1 MMRCEEKHACYELTL
16 YEYLQGHQTDME
28 HSAVATASRRV
39 AVQKT
44 YADFGGREALYNILS
59 AGGLAVIVEDESR
72 VCARKCVSV
81 RLQSPCLCQIHGK
94 WRRLHELLL
103 GKSVFEAA
111 VSSPRKTFQIREKP
125 TDSAEDIRKFLHDRL
140 DFPRD
145 FEHFDIQVRPCV
157 EANL

>member
-1 MMRCEEKHACYELTL
+1 MMRCEEKHACYELTLYEYLLNTL

-94 WRRLHELLL
+94 
-103 GKSVFEAA
+103 
-111 VSSPRKTFQIREKP
+111 
-125 TDSAEDIRKFLHDRL
+125 
-140 DFPRD
+140 
-145 FEHFDIQVRPCV
+145 
-157 EANL
+157 